1 MHLKI
6 PFYLL
11 GLLIRYGPQYGYKLK
26 QIITDEISDFA
37 HMKLPTI
44 YYHLKSME
52 QSGLVSSSLDR
63 EGNRPE
69 RTTYTITE
77 LGEKHFKNLLNKFM
91 DEKYTSEF
99 GIDGI
104 FYFFDSV
111 DSNVM
116 IQKLI
121 AKKNNIEKLLQ
132 WLAKHE
138 NDTME
143 TLDDSVKSYSK
154 IIFQHHIYHLQAEL
168 KWLEATI
175 KELS

>member
-1 MHLKI
+1 M
-6 PFYLL
+6 
-11 GLLIRYGPQYGYKLK
+11 RYGPQYGYKLK

-37 HMKLPTI
+37 HIKLPTI

-52 QSGLVSSSLDR
+52 QAGLISSVLER

-69 RTTYTITE
+69 RTTYAITNLGKDHFEHLLKE
-77 LGEKHFKNLLNKFM
+77 LM

-111 DSNVM
+111 DAEVM
-116 IQKLI
+116 LQKLI
-121 AKKNNIEKLLQ
+121 LKKNNIEELIQ
-132 WLAKHE
+132 WLLKHQD
-138 NDTME
+138 NTM
-143 TLDDSVKSYSK
+143 TILDDAVKLHSR
-154 IIFQHHIYHLQAEL
+154 IIFNHHICHLEAEL